1 MGIRALIIEDSII
14 YQRVMADL
22 LREMPMI
29 ADVAV
34 AGTGRE
40 GLAAIGAGGVD
51 VVFLDIHLPDMN
63 GLQILKA
70 LAGKAAAPDVMVVSS
85 AGGEAVDL
93 TVRALQHGALEFIR
107 KPVSSDFSRSVEQL
121 RKDLK
126 RAWALVSSRWTARYI
141 GRNLP
146 DRPRLSGASLPR
158 ARRGSFWVTAVA
170 ASTGGPDSLAKV
182 IPALPSDY
190 PTPVVVV
197 QHMPPV
203 FTKSLAQNLDGRSR
217 LRVVEAEE
225 GMRIEAGTVYIAPGG
240 RHMTVRREA
249 GRDVV
254 RLNDDP
260 PECNVRPA
268 ADVLFR
274 SLAEVRAADG
284 VLALV
289 MTGMGQDGRNGV
301 RALKDA
307 RCVCLTQSQDTCVVY
322 GMPRAVD
329 EAGLSDESVAL
340 EAIADRLT
348 ELHTRLPVFN

>member
-1 MGIRALIIEDSII
+1 MSIRALVIEDSIV
-14 YQRVMADL
+14 YRKVMADL

-29 ADVAV
+29 AGVTV

-40 GLAAIGAGGVD
+40 GLAAIGVGDVD

-70 LAGKAAAPDVMVVSS
+70 LAGKPAAPDVVVVSS
-85 AGGEAVDL
+85 AGGAATDL
-93 TVRALQHGALEFIR
+93 TVKALQHGALEFIR
-107 KPVSSDFSRSVEQL
+107 KPVSSGFAQSVGLL
-121 RKDLK
+121 RNDLK
-126 RAWALVSSRWTARYI
+126 RAWALVSSRWTARNV
-141 GRNLP
+141 GRRTP
-146 DRPRLSGASLPR
+146 DRPRPSGDAGPR
-158 ARRGSFWVTAVA
+158 ARRGSFWVTVVA
-170 ASTGGPDSLAKV
+170 SSTGGPDSLAKV
-182 IPALPSDY
+182 IPALPADY

-203 FTKSLAQNLDGRSR
+203 FTKSLAQNLDGKSR

-225 GMRIEAGTVYIAPGG
+225 GMRVTAGTVYIAPGG
-240 RHMTVRREA
+240 CHMTVRREA

-254 RLNDDP
+254 RLNDGP

-274 SLAEVRAADG
+274 SLTEVRDASG

-289 MTGMGQDGRNGV
+289 MTGMGQDGKDGL

-307 RCVCLTQSQDTCVVY
+307 RCVCLTQSRDTCVVY

-340 EAIADRLT
+340 ESIARRLT
-348 ELHTRLPVFN
+348 ELHAKVPAGS